1 LPQEQYTR
9 FKIQH
14 CYNVCERVNILIN
27 TKVKVAVLSVLSN
40 TTLIILKIVAGLL
53 SGSVSIISEA
63 IHSGMD
69 LVASL
74 IAFFSVSVSSKPA
87 DREHPYGHG
96 KIENVSGVIE
106 GLLIFVAAFL
116 IIKQAIVKLI
126 HPTEISQ
133 TYVAI
138 AVMGVSSIVNI
149 LVSKTLYKVAKKEE
163 SVALEADALHLKTD
177 VYTSAGVAL
186 GLLLMKLTGIEIL
199 DPITAILVALLIV
212 KEAWSL
218 CRNAFSPLLDA
229 SLTEAEEIKIKEI
242 LETYDEQIKGFHKL
256 RTRKSGSIKYI
267 DFHMF
272 VDGNLTV
279 DVAHSLSKKI
289 EIVLEQKINHTNVNI
304 HIEPARINS
313 NSLL

>member
-1 LPQEQYTR
+1 M
-9 FKIQH
+9 
-14 CYNVCERVNILIN
+14 
-27 TKVKVAVLSVLSN
+27 LSVLSN

-69 LVASL
+69 LVASI
-74 IAFFSVSVSSKPA
+74 IAFFSVRVSSRPA
-87 DREHPYGHG
+87 DKGHPYGHG

-116 IIKQAIVKLI
+116 IIKEAIIKLI

-133 TYVAI
+133 TFIAI
-138 AVMGVSSIVNI
+138 AVMGISSIVNI
-149 LVSKTLYKVAKKEE
+149 IISRTLYKVAKREE

-186 GLLLMKLTGIEIL
+186 GLLLMKVTGISVL
-199 DPITAILVALLIV
+199 DPITAILVALLII

-218 CRNAFSPLLDA
+218 CRNAFRPLLDA
-229 SLTEAEEIKIKEI
+229 SLLEEEEAQIKEI

-256 RTRKSGSIKYI
+256 RTRKSGNIKYI
-267 DFHMF
+267 DFHML
-272 VDGNLTV
+272 VDGSLTV
-279 DVAHSLSKKI
+279 DIAHTISKEL
-289 EIVLEQKINHTNVNI
+289 EIVIEQKIKNTNVNI
-304 HIEPARINS
+304 HIEPS
-313 NSLL
+313 K